1 MVSAIVEIKYGL
13 LPKTEG
19 HALVTGKT
27 ATQQVV
33 FRQSSVQHNS
43 HHLQNLLA
51 FEKSQA
57 PCERVVPFF
66 FFVTVS
72 TTFRDWSSVSVGLQ
86 CKGMYFWSYWRDR
99 IPELFCKTEPGCWVP
114 KDKKSY

>member
-66 FFVTVS
+66 F
-72 TTFRDWSSVSVGLQ
+72 L
-86 CKGMYFWSYWRDR
+86 
-99 IPELFCKTEPGCWVP
+99 
-114 KDKKSY
+114 